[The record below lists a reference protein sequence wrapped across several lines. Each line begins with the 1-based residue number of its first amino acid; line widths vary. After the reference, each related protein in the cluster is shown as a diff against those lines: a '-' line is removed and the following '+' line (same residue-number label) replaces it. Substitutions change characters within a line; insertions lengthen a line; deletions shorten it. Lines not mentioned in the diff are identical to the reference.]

1 MRCDGDKV
9 TKMAKFHLCRLAHTK
24 SMNKAKKT
32 ALEAATRA
40 RYPDAMKANANSITR
55 AILATAT
62 ILLGAFIWTS
72 AAEPPKPAKEGK
84 LYHVGLVWLKEPGN
98 AEQRQKI
105 IAAAHSFAKEIP
117 EVESLSVGQTL
128 PQTSSYADAS
138 FDVCF
143 IMRLQDKA
151 AMDRYG
157 ANSAHQ
163 QAAREIFLPLSS
175 KILFYD
181 FISE

>member
-1 MRCDGDKV
+1 
-9 TKMAKFHLCRLAHTK
+9 
-24 SMNKAKKT
+24 
-32 ALEAATRA
+32 LEASDAIQ
-40 RYPDAMKANANSITR
+40 YPGAMKAKANITR
-55 AILATAT
+55 VILAAGT

-72 AAEPPKPAKEGK
+72 AAEPKPAKEGK

-98 AEQRQKI
+98 AEQRKKI
-105 IAAAHSFAKEIP
+105 IEAAQSFAQAIP

-128 PQTSSYADAS
+128 PGTSCYADAS
-138 FDVCF
+138 FDICF
-143 IMRLQDKA
+143 VMRLHDKA

-157 ANSAHQ
+157 ANPVHQ
-163 QAAREIFLPLSS
+163 QAAREIFLPLSE

>member
-1 MRCDGDKV
+1 
-9 TKMAKFHLCRLAHTK
+9 
-24 SMNKAKKT
+24 
-32 ALEAATRA
+32 
-40 RYPDAMKANANSITR
+40 MKANASTTSR
-55 AILATAT
+55 VILAAAT
-62 ILLGAFIWTS
+62 ILLGAFLWIS
-72 AAEPPKPAKEGK
+72 AAEPKPAKEGK

-98 AEQRQKI
+98 AEQRKKI
-105 IAAAHSFAKEIP
+105 IEAAHTFAKEIP
-117 EVESLSVGQTL
+117 EVEFLSVGQTL
-128 PQTSSYADAS
+128 PQTSSYVDAS

-143 IMRLQDKA
+143 VMRLQDKP

-157 ANSAHQ
+157 ANPVHQ